1 MFSAS
6 RSISVLAIALTACS
20 THSQGS
26 FSGPDEGK
34 RVIAERGVVS
44 SANPLASDAGLA
56 MLRMGGNAV
65 DAAVATA
72 FAIGVVEPQM
82 SGVGGGGAALV
93 WLQSER
99 RAEYL
104 DFYAAQPAAPF
115 RDLAPPEAQAEGD
128 LRIVAIPGSV
138 RGLLALHERFG
149 ALARADVMAP
159 AIALAED
166 GFPLNQILAE
176 MITSDSAKLLRFEDS
191 RRMMWPGGTPLA
203 AGTRFRNPALA
214 EVLRGIA
221 REGERGFYEGA
232 VAQALIA

>member
-138 RGLLALHERFG
+138 RGLLA
-149 ALARADVMAP
+149 
-159 AIALAED
+159 
-166 GFPLNQILAE
+166 
-176 MITSDSAKLLRFEDS
+176 
-191 RRMMWPGGTPLA
+191 GGTRAFGLGLSEAAAA
-203 AGTRFRNPALA
+203 AGLLMSCIQLA
-214 EVLRGIA
+214 WQYASDKRLNEILDRLEKDAPKPEKVSEEKRRSIIQRVA
-221 REGERGFYEGA
+221 AKFTGA
-232 VAQALIA
+232 SKP